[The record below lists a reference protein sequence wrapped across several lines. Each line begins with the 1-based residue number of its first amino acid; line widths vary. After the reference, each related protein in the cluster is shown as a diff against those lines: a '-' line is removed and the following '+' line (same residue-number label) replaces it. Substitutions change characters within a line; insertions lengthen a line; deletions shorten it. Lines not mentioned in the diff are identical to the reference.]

1 MSCNE
6 SEGGSRTE
14 SLTTWLAERKK
25 ISENG
30 NTSIRFLSAFY
41 LILQQPFYFKMNA
54 TMVRK
59 SCIVTGNWITYWKDL
74 LFNVSRSLARSCQ
87 ARPCESVLQM
97 YVSDDVHGIKKLHVR
112 SSISIFVLDFHISQ
126 CNWWFWPQPCRCWW
140 RCIQLA
146 IHRAYCTRVVNWK
159 VDQDELKNKD
169 TFQVPNGNLVHWRF
183 LDGGSGCLLNSGGQA
198 SIGAPMDSWYD
209 PGVWEASR
217 PDWGHALVGATW
229 MIPWDHLCQW
239 FILLVIFGLL
249 AK

>member
-183 LDGGSGCLLNSGGQA
+183 LDGGLDASWTPEVRHPSGLRWIPDTIQEFGRHPDL
-198 SIGAPMDSWYD
+198 IGAMLWWVPLEWSLGIICANDLFCLWSS
-209 PGVWEASR
+209 A
-217 PDWGHALVGATW
+217 
-229 MIPWDHLCQW
+229 
-239 FILLVIFGLL
+239 F
-249 AK
+249 